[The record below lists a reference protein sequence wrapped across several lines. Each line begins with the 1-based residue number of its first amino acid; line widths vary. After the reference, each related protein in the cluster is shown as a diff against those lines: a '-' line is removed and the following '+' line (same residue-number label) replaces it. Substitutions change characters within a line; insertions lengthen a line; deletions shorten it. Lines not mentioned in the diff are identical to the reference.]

1 MEFAPLLTFL
11 VLSYYK
17 RIMITYLEAIREG
30 LAEEMESDPR
40 VFILGE
46 DVGAYGGAFKVTAGL
61 QEKFGEERVID
72 TPISESAIV
81 GAAIGAALSGMRPV
95 AEMQFIDFI
104 ACCFNM
110 ITNYAAKA
118 HYCWGAAIPIV
129 IRGPYGGG
137 VHAGPFHSQCVESF
151 FLNTPGLKVVTPAT
165 ASDAKGLLKAAIRDP
180 NPVLYLEHKFL
191 YRRIKEEV
199 PPDAFVPIGKAAV
212 RREGKHLSIITY
224 SAMLHTA
231 LEAATR
237 LASDGI
243 EAEVLDLRTLSPLDE
258 DAVLQTVRKTSKV
271 MILHEAPR
279 FGGFGGEL
287 AGIISEKAFE
297 YLDGPIL
304 RVGAMDTPIPFGAPL
319 EETYL
324 PDVGKVTQAARKLME
339 Y

>member
-1 MEFAPLLTFL
+1 
-11 VLSYYK
+11 
-17 RIMITYLEAIREG
+17 MITYLEAIRQA
-30 LAEEMESDPR
+30 LFEEMEADSR
-40 VFILGE
+40 VFVLGE

-61 QEKFGEERVID
+61 QEKFGQNRVVD

-81 GAAIGAALSGMRPV
+81 GAAIGAALSGLRPV

-104 ACCFNM
+104 GCCFNM

-151 FLNTPGLKVVTPAT
+151 FLNTPGLKIVTPAT
-165 ASDAKGLLKAAIRDP
+165 AGDAKGLLKAAIRDP

-199 PPDAFVPIGKAAV
+199 PGDVFVPLGKAV
-212 RREGKHLSIITY
+212 LRREGKNLSIITY
-224 SAMLHTA
+224 SAMVHIA
-231 LEAATR
+231 MEAADQ
-237 LASDGI
+237 LSKKGVQV
-243 EAEVLDLRTLSPLDE
+243 EVLDLRTLSPLDE
-258 DAVLQTVRKTSKV
+258 DAVLQTVRKTSKALL
-271 MILHEAPR
+271 LHESAR

-287 AGIISEKAFE
+287 AAIIAEKAFE
-297 YLDGPIL
+297 YLDGPIV
-304 RVGAMDTPIPFGAPL
+304 RVAAMDTPIPFGSPL

-324 PDVGKVTQAARKLME
+324 PDVSKVVSAATKLLE

>member
-1 MEFAPLLTFL
+1 MTA
-11 VLSYYK
+11 
-17 RIMITYLEAIREG
+17 ITYLEAIRQA
-30 LAEEMESDPR
+30 LFEEMEADPR
-40 VFILGE
+40 VFLLGE

-81 GAAIGAALSGMRPV
+81 GAAIGAALSGLRPV

-104 ACCFNM
+104 ACCFN
-110 ITNYAAKA
+110 IISNYAAKA

-137 VHAGPFHSQCVESF
+137 LHAGPFHSQCVESF

-180 NPVLYLEHKFL
+180 NPVLYLEHKYL

-199 PPDAFVPIGKAAV
+199 PSDIFVPLGKAII
-212 RREGKHLSIITY
+212 RREGKHLSLITY
-224 SAMLHTA
+224 SAMVHLA
-231 LEAATR
+231 MEAAEELSR
-237 LASDGI
+237 NGV
-243 EAEVLDLRTLSPLDE
+243 EVEVLDLRTLSPLDE
-258 DAVLQTVRKTSKV
+258 EAVLQTVRKTSKV
-271 MILHEAPR
+271 ILLHEAPR

-287 AGIISEKAFE
+287 AAIIAEKAFE
-297 YLDGPIL
+297 YLDGPIV
-304 RVGAMDTPIPFGAPL
+304 RVAAMDTPIPFGSPL

-324 PDVGKVTQAARKLME
+324 PDAQKVVEAARKLMD

>member
-1 MEFAPLLTFL
+1 
-11 VLSYYK
+11 
-17 RIMITYLEAIREG
+17 MITYLEAIREG
-30 LAEEMESDPR
+30 LMEEMESDPR

-61 QEKFGEERVID
+61 HEKFGEERVLD

-81 GAAIGAALSGMRPV
+81 GAAIGAALSGLRPV

-151 FLNTPGLKVVTPAT
+151 FLNTPGLKIVAPAT
-165 ASDAKGLLKAAIRDP
+165 AVDAKGLLKAAIRDP
-180 NPVLYLEHKFL
+180 NPVLYLEHKYL
-191 YRRIKEEV
+191 YRRIKEDV
-199 PPDAFVPIGKAAV
+199 PSDAFVPLGKAII

-224 SAMLHTA
+224 SAMVHLA
-231 LEAATR
+231 LES
-237 LASDGI
+237 ASLLSKDGI
-243 EAEVLDLRTLSPLDE
+243 EVEVLDLRTLSPLDE
-258 DAVLQTVRKTSKV
+258 EAVLQTVRKTNKV
-271 MILHEAPR
+271 ILLHEAPR

-287 AGIISEKAFE
+287 AGIIAEKGFE
-297 YLDGPIL
+297 YLDGPVI
-304 RVGAMDTPIPFGAPL
+304 RIGSMDTPVPFGAPL

-324 PDVGKVTQAARKLME
+324 PDVARIVQAAKKLME

>member
-1 MEFAPLLTFL
+1 
-11 VLSYYK
+11 
-17 RIMITYLEAIREG
+17 MITYLEAIREG
-30 LAEEMESDPR
+30 LMEEMESDPR

-61 QEKFGEERVID
+61 HEKFGEERVLD

-81 GAAIGAALSGMRPV
+81 GAAIGAALSGLRPV

-151 FLNTPGLKVVTPAT
+151 FLNTPGLKIVAPAT
-165 ASDAKGLLKAAIRDP
+165 AVDAKGLLKAAIRDP
-180 NPVLYLEHKFL
+180 NPVLYLEHKYL
-191 YRRIKEEV
+191 YRRIKEDV
-199 PPDAFVPIGKAAV
+199 PSDAFVPLGKAII

-224 SAMLHTA
+224 SAMVHLA
-231 LEAATR
+231 LES
-237 LASDGI
+237 ASLLSKDGI
-243 EAEVLDLRTLSPLDE
+243 EVEILDLRTLSPLDE
-258 DAVLQTVRKTSKV
+258 EAVLQTVRKTNKV
-271 MILHEAPR
+271 ILLHEAPR

-287 AGIISEKAFE
+287 AGIIAEKGFE
-297 YLDGPIL
+297 YLDGPVI
-304 RVGAMDTPIPFGAPL
+304 RIGSMDTPVPFGAPL

-324 PDVGKVTQAARKLME
+324 PDVARIVQSAKKLME

>member
-1 MEFAPLLTFL
+1 MTT
-11 VLSYYK
+11 
-17 RIMITYLEAIREG
+17 ITYLEAIRQA
-30 LAEEMESDPR
+30 LFEEMDADPR
-40 VFILGE
+40 VFVLGE

-81 GAAIGAALSGMRPV
+81 GAAIGAALSGLRPV

-104 ACCFNM
+104 ACCFN
-110 ITNYAAKA
+110 IINNYAAKA

-151 FLNTPGLKVVTPAT
+151 FLNTPGLKLVTPAT

-180 NPVLYLEHKFL
+180 NPVLYLEHKYL

-199 PPDAFVPIGKAAV
+199 PSDVFVPLGKAII
-212 RREGKHLSIITY
+212 RREGKHLSLITY
-224 SAMLHTA
+224 SAMVHVA
-231 LEAATR
+231 MEAAQELSR
-237 LASDGI
+237 NGI
-243 EAEVLDLRTLSPLDE
+243 EVEVLDLRTLSPLDE
-258 DAVLQTVRKTSKV
+258 EAILQTVRKTSKV
-271 MILHEAPR
+271 ILLHEAPR

-287 AGIISEKAFE
+287 AAIIAEKAFE
-297 YLDGPIL
+297 YLDGPIV
-304 RVGAMDTPIPFGAPL
+304 RVAAMDTPIPFGSPL

-324 PDVGKVTQAARKLME
+324 PDVQKVVKAARKLMD

>member
-1 MEFAPLLTFL
+1 
-11 VLSYYK
+11 
-17 RIMITYLEAIREG
+17 MITYLEAIREG
-30 LAEEMESDPR
+30 LMEEMESDPR

-81 GAAIGAALSGMRPV
+81 GAAIGAALSGLRPV

-151 FLNTPGLKVVTPAT
+151 FLNTPGLKIVAPAT
-165 ASDAKGLLKAAIRDP
+165 AADAKGLLKAAIRDP
-180 NPVLYLEHKFL
+180 NPVLYLEHKYL
-191 YRRIKEEV
+191 YRRIKENV
-199 PPDAFVPIGKAAV
+199 PSDAFVPLGKAII
-212 RREGKHLSIITY
+212 RREGKHLSLITY
-224 SAMLHTA
+224 SAMVHLA
-231 LEAATR
+231 LEAAAQ
-237 LASDGI
+237 LSQKGI
-243 EAEVLDLRTLSPLDE
+243 EMEVLDLRTLSPLDE
-258 DAVLQTVRKTSKV
+258 EAVLETVRKTNKV
-271 MILHEAPR
+271 ILLHEAPR

-287 AGIISEKAFE
+287 SGIIAEKAFE
-297 YLDGPIL
+297 YLDGPVI
-304 RVGAMDTPIPFGAPL
+304 RIGAMDTPVPFGAPL

-324 PDVGKVTQAARKLME
+324 PDVSRIVQAAKKLVE

>member
-1 MEFAPLLTFL
+1 M
-11 VLSYYK
+11 
-17 RIMITYLEAIREG
+17 INHHMITYLEAIR
-30 LAEEMESDPR
+30 LALFEEMESDPR
-40 VFILGE
+40 VFVLGE

-61 QEKFGEERVID
+61 HEKFGEERVID

-81 GAAIGAALSGMRPV
+81 GAAIGAALSGLRPV

-137 VHAGPFHSQCVESF
+137 LHAGPFHSQCVESF
-151 FLNTPGLKVVTPAT
+151 FLNTPGLKIVTPAT

-191 YRRIKEEV
+191 YRRIKEDV
-199 PPDAFVPIGKAAV
+199 PSDVFTPLGQAAI

-224 SAMLHTA
+224 SAMVHLA
-231 LEAATR
+231 LEAASQ
-237 LASDGI
+237 LAQNGI
-243 EAEVLDLRTLSPLDE
+243 EAEVLDLRTLIPLDE
-258 DAVLQTVRKTSKV
+258 DAVLESVRKTSKV
-271 MILHEAPR
+271 LVLHEAPK
-279 FGGFGGEL
+279 FGGFGGEI
-287 AGIISEKAFE
+287 AAIIAEKAFE
-297 YLDGPIL
+297 YLDGPVVRIA
-304 RVGAMDTPIPFGAPL
+304 AMDTPIPFGSPL

-324 PDVGKVTQAARKLME
+324 PDVQKIIQAATKLMK

>member
-1 MEFAPLLTFL
+1 
-11 VLSYYK
+11 
-17 RIMITYLEAIREG
+17 MITYLEAIREG
-30 LAEEMESDPR
+30 LLEEMEADPR
-40 VFILGE
+40 VFVLGE

-81 GAAIGAALSGMRPV
+81 GAAIGAALSGLRPV

-129 IRGPYGGG
+129 VRGPYGGG

-165 ASDAKGLLKAAIRDP
+165 PGDAKGLLKASIRDP
-180 NPVLYLEHKFL
+180 NPVLYLEHKYL
-191 YRRIKEEV
+191 YRRIKEDIAG
-199 PPDAFVPIGKAAV
+199 DAFVPLGKAV
-212 RREGKHLSIITY
+212 LRREGKHLSIITY
-224 SAMLHTA
+224 SAMVHVA
-231 LEAATR
+231 LDAASQ
-237 LASDGI
+237 LAKNGI

-258 DAVLQTVRKTSKV
+258 AAVLDTVRKTSKV
-271 MILHEAPR
+271 LLLHEAPR

-287 AGIISEKAFE
+287 AAIIAEKAFE
-297 YLDGPIL
+297 YLDGPVV
-304 RVGAMDTPIPFGAPL
+304 RVAAMDTPIPFGTPL

-324 PDVGKVTQAARKLME
+324 PDAGKVVQAARKLLQ

>member
-1 MEFAPLLTFL
+1 
-11 VLSYYK
+11 
-17 RIMITYLEAIREG
+17 MITYLEAIREG
-30 LAEEMESDPR
+30 LMEEMESDPR

-61 QEKFGEERVID
+61 HEKFGEERVLD

-81 GAAIGAALSGMRPV
+81 GAAIGAALSGLRPV

-151 FLNTPGLKVVTPAT
+151 FLNTPGLKIVAPAT
-165 ASDAKGLLKAAIRDP
+165 AADAKGLLKAAIRDP
-180 NPVLYLEHKFL
+180 NPVLYLEHKYL
-191 YRRIKEEV
+191 YRRIKEDV
-199 PPDAFVPIGKAAV
+199 PSDAFVPLGKAII
-212 RREGKHLSIITY
+212 RREGKHLSIIAY
-224 SAMLHTA
+224 SAMVHLA
-231 LEAATR
+231 LES
-237 LASDGI
+237 ASLLSKDGI
-243 EAEVLDLRTLSPLDE
+243 EVEVLDLRTLSPLDE
-258 DAVLQTVRKTSKV
+258 EAVLQTVRKTNKV
-271 MILHEAPR
+271 ILLHEAPR

-287 AGIISEKAFE
+287 AGIIAEKGFE
-297 YLDGPIL
+297 YLDGPVI
-304 RVGAMDTPIPFGAPL
+304 RIGSMDTPVPFGAPL

-324 PDVGKVTQAARKLME
+324 PDVARIVQSAKKLME

>member
-1 MEFAPLLTFL
+1 M
-11 VLSYYK
+11 
-17 RIMITYLEAIREG
+17 RIMITYLEAIRQA
-30 LAEEMESDPR
+30 LFEEMEADPR

-72 TPISESAIV
+72 TPIAESAIV
-81 GAAIGAALSGMRPV
+81 GAAIGAALAGMRPV
-95 AEMQFIDFI
+95 AEIQFIDFI

-151 FLNTPGLKVVTPAT
+151 FLNTPGLKVVAPAT
-165 ASDAKGLLKAAIRDP
+165 ATDAKGLLKAAVRDP

-191 YRRIKEEV
+191 YRRIKEDV
-199 PPDAFVPIGKAAV
+199 PVDAFVPLGKAV
-212 RREGKHLSIITY
+212 LRREGKHLSIITY
-224 SAMLHTA
+224 SAMVHIA
-231 LEAATR
+231 IEAAEK
-237 LASDGI
+237 LSKKGV
-243 EAEVLDLRTLSPLDE
+243 EVEVLDLRTLSPLDE
-258 DAVLQTVRKTSKV
+258 EAVLRTVRKTNKV
-271 MILHEAPR
+271 LLLHEAAR

-287 AGIISEKAFE
+287 AAIIAEKAFE
-297 YLDGPIL
+297 HLDGPIV
-304 RVGAMDTPIPFGAPL
+304 RVAALDTPIPFGAPL
-319 EETYL
+319 EEAYL
-324 PDVGKVTQAARKLME
+324 PDVSKVIAAATKLLE

>member
-1 MEFAPLLTFL
+1 MTT
-11 VLSYYK
+11 
-17 RIMITYLEAIREG
+17 ITYLEAIRQA
-30 LAEEMESDPR
+30 LFEEMEADPR
-40 VFILGE
+40 VFVLGE

-81 GAAIGAALSGMRPV
+81 GAAIGAALSGLRPV

-110 ITNYAAKA
+110 ISNYAAKA

-151 FLNTPGLKVVTPAT
+151 FLNTPGIKVVTPAT
-165 ASDAKGLLKAAIRDP
+165 AADAKGLLKAAIRDP
-180 NPVLYLEHKFL
+180 NPVLYLEHKYL

-199 PPDAFVPIGKAAV
+199 SSDVFVPLGKAII
-212 RREGKHLSIITY
+212 RREGKHLSLVTY
-224 SAMLHTA
+224 SAMVHLA
-231 LEAATR
+231 MEAAEELSR
-237 LASDGI
+237 DGV
-243 EAEVLDLRTLSPLDE
+243 EVEILDLRTLSPLDE
-258 DAVLQTVRKTSKV
+258 EAVLQTARKTSKV
-271 MILHEAPR
+271 ILLHEAPR

-287 AGIISEKAFE
+287 AAIIAEKAFE
-297 YLDGPIL
+297 YLDGPIM
-304 RVGAMDTPIPFGAPL
+304 RVAAMDTPIPFGSPL

-324 PDVGKVTQAARKLME
+324 PDVKKIVKAARKLMD

>member
-1 MEFAPLLTFL
+1 
-11 VLSYYK
+11 
-17 RIMITYLEAIREG
+17 MITYLEAIRQA
-30 LAEEMESDPR
+30 LFEEMDSDPR
-40 VFILGE
+40 VFVLGE
-46 DVGAYGGAFKVTAGL
+46 DVGTYGGAFKVTAGL

-72 TPISESAIV
+72 TPISESAII
-81 GAAIGAALSGMRPV
+81 GAAIGAALSGLRPV

-151 FLNTPGLKVVTPAT
+151 FLNTPGLKIVTPAT

-180 NPVLYLEHKFL
+180 NPVLYLEHKYL
-191 YRRIKEEV
+191 YRRAKEEV
-199 PPDAFVPIGKAAV
+199 SGDVFVPLGKATL
-212 RREGKHLSIITY
+212 RREGKNLSIITY
-224 SAMLHTA
+224 SAMVHIA
-231 LEAATR
+231 LEAADQ
-237 LASDGI
+237 LLKKGI
-243 EAEVLDLRTLSPLDE
+243 QVEVLDLRTLSPLDE
-258 DAVLQTVRKTSKV
+258 DAVLQTIRKTNKV
-271 MILHEAPR
+271 LLLHEAAR

-287 AGIISEKAFE
+287 AAIIAEKAFDH
-297 YLDGPIL
+297 LDGPIV
-304 RVGAMDTPIPFGAPL
+304 RVASMDTPIPFGTPL

-324 PDVGKVTQAARKLME
+324 PDVSKVVSAATKLIE

>member
-1 MEFAPLLTFL
+1 
-11 VLSYYK
+11 
-17 RIMITYLEAIREG
+17 MITYLEAIREG
-30 LAEEMESDPR
+30 LLEEMEADPR
-40 VFILGE
+40 VFVLGE

-81 GAAIGAALSGMRPV
+81 GAAIGAALSGLRPV

-129 IRGPYGGG
+129 VRGPYGGG

-165 ASDAKGLLKAAIRDP
+165 PGDAKGLLKASIRDP
-180 NPVLYLEHKFL
+180 NPVLYLEHKYL
-191 YRRIKEEV
+191 YRRIKEDIAG
-199 PPDAFVPIGKAAV
+199 DAFVPLGKAV
-212 RREGKHLSIITY
+212 LRREGKHLSIITY
-224 SAMLHTA
+224 SAMVHVA
-231 LEAATR
+231 LDAASQ
-237 LASDGI
+237 LGKNGI

-258 DAVLQTVRKTSKV
+258 AAVLDTVRKTSKV
-271 MILHEAPR
+271 LLLHEAPR

-287 AGIISEKAFE
+287 AAIIAEKAFE
-297 YLDGPIL
+297 YLDGPVV
-304 RVGAMDTPIPFGAPL
+304 RVAAMDTPIPFGTPL

-324 PDVGKVTQAARKLME
+324 PDAGKVVQAARKLLQ

>member
-1 MEFAPLLTFL
+1 
-11 VLSYYK
+11 
-17 RIMITYLEAIREG
+17 MITYLEAIRQA
-30 LAEEMESDPR
+30 LFEEMESDPR
-40 VFILGE
+40 VFVLGE

-61 QEKFGEERVID
+61 FEKFGGERVID

-81 GAAIGAALSGMRPV
+81 GAAIGAALSGLRPV

-137 VHAGPFHSQCVESF
+137 VHAGPFHSQNVESY
-151 FLNTPGLKVVTPAT
+151 FLNTAGLKIVTPST
-165 ASDAKGLLKAAIRDP
+165 PSDAKGLLKASIRDP

-191 YRRIKEEV
+191 YRRLKEDVPADVEV
-199 PPDAFVPIGKAAV
+199 PLGKAIV
-212 RREGKHLSIITY
+212 RKEGKHLSIISY
-224 SAMLHTA
+224 SAMVHVA
-231 LEAATR
+231 LEAAVQ
-237 LASDGI
+237 LSGKGV

-258 DAVLQTVRKTSKV
+258 EAILQTVRKTNKV
-271 MILHEAPR
+271 LVLHEAPR
-279 FGGFGGEL
+279 FGGFGGEI
-287 AGIISEKAFE
+287 AAIIAEKAFE
-297 YLDGPIL
+297 YLDGPIV
-304 RVGAMDTPIPFGAPL
+304 RVAALDTPVPFGVPL

-324 PDVGKVTQAARKLME
+324 PDVPKVVQAATKLLE

>member
-1 MEFAPLLTFL
+1 MR
-11 VLSYYK
+11 V
-17 RIMITYLEAIREG
+17 MITYLEAIRQA
-30 LAEEMESDPR
+30 LFEEMEQDPR
-40 VFILGE
+40 VFVLGE

-81 GAAIGAALSGMRPV
+81 GAAIGAALAGLRPV

-151 FLNTPGLKVVTPAT
+151 FLNTPGLKIVTPAT
-165 ASDAKGLLKAAIRDP
+165 ANDAKGLLKAAIRDP

-191 YRRIKEEV
+191 YRRIKEDV
-199 PPDAFVPIGKAAV
+199 AGDALVPIGKALI
-212 RREGKHLSIITY
+212 RRPGKHLSLITY
-224 SAMLHTA
+224 SAMVHVA
-231 LEAATR
+231 LEAAEQ
-237 LASDGI
+237 LAKDGYEI
-243 EAEVLDLRTLSPLDE
+243 EVVDLRTLSPLDE
-258 DAVLQTVRKTSKV
+258 ETLLQTVRKTNKV
-271 MILHEAPR
+271 LLLHEAAR

-287 AGIISEKAFE
+287 AAIIAEKAFDH
-297 YLDGPIL
+297 LDGPIV
-304 RVGAMDTPIPFGAPL
+304 RVAAMDTPIPFGTPL

-324 PDVGKVTQAARKLME
+324 PDVSKVVNAARKLLE